1 MTDWSFRNKMFMAKV
16 KVNSFPIDESEFP
29 KYRQLMDFVQ
39 QRQDVTVVIEI
50 QDLTEY
56 QEIRLSY
63 TGEAYYLEITYPM
76 DDFKWEHPLILAND
90 SLTAEEA
97 EEVLRSILVD
107 ETDQIEIII
116 EHFHEVSSSIYKE

>member
-1 MTDWSFRNKMFMAKV
+1 MAKV

-50 QDLTEY
+50 QDSTEY

-90 SLTAEEA
+90 GLTAEEA
-97 EEVLRSILVD
+97 EEVLRSILVE

-116 EHFHEVSSSIYKE
+116 DHFHEVSSSIYKE

>member
-1 MTDWSFRNKMFMAKV
+1 MTNWSFRNKMFMAKV
-16 KVNSFPIDESEFP
+16 KVNSFPIDEGEFP
-29 KYRQLMDFVQ
+29 KYRQLMEFVQ

-50 QDLTEY
+50 QDSTEY

>member
-1 MTDWSFRNKMFMAKV
+1 
-16 KVNSFPIDESEFP
+16 
-29 KYRQLMDFVQ
+29 
-39 QRQDVTVVIEI
+39 
-50 QDLTEY
+50 
-56 QEIRLSY
+56 
-63 TGEAYYLEITYPM
+63 M